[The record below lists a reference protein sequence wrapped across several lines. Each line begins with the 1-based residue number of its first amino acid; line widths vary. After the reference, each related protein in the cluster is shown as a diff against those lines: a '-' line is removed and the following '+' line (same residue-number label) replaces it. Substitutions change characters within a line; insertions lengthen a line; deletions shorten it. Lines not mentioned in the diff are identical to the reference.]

1 MRWRFLTPFVW
12 FFARERSFVFWTWD
26 ALGAIAGA
34 GVMVIF
40 GFFGEHFSIAD
51 FFNAAVDEDGMIG
64 ATNNDGEA
72 VAGKNAFE
80 FDRVIELGRGPKR
93 ELFDVSVVT
102 GPAGAVVTAVF
113 GGRGTIWAVGA
124 RRGADEEGSNVCI
137 ISTSFGVVG
146 SLEVVAICGS
156 FVFECC

>member
-12 FFARERSFVFWTWD
+12 FLAEERSFVFWTWA
-26 ALGAIAGA
+26 ALGAIAVA

-40 GFFGEHFSIAD
+40 RFFGVHFPIAD

-64 ATNNDGEA
+64 ATINDGEA

-93 ELFDVSVVT
+93 EFVDVSEVT

-113 GGRGTIWAVGA
+113 GGRGTI
-124 RRGADEEGSNVCI
+124 
-137 ISTSFGVVG
+137 
-146 SLEVVAICGS
+146 
-156 FVFECC
+156 

>member
-1 MRWRFLTPFVW
+1 MRCRFLTPFVW
-12 FFARERSFVFWTWD
+12 FLAGERSFVFWTWSASTASLN
-26 ALGAIAGA
+26 ALGAVAGA

-40 GFFGEHFSIAD
+40 GVFGVRFSIAD

-93 ELFDVSVVT
+93 ELVGVSEVT
-102 GPAGAVVTAVF
+102 GPADVVVTALF
-113 GGRGTIWAVGA
+113 GGRGTI
-124 RRGADEEGSNVCI
+124 
-137 ISTSFGVVG
+137 
-146 SLEVVAICGS
+146 
-156 FVFECC
+156 